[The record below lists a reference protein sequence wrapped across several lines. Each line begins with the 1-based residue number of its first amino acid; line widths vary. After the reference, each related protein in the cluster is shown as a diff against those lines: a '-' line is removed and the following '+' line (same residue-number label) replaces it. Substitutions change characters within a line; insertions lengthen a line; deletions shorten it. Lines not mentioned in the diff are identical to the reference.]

1 MENNSKK
8 GTKYYGKRRRII
20 PFIAISHAKLYCTLC
35 SVRISICEHPHRL
48 FETDLLNDKVMK
60 AWTIAN
66 IFKTKT
72 GRSNSKK
79 KTAKLNK
86 IKNIPQLQS
95 QSSLL
100 YASCLC
106 CYNFDWKNQSVSVQL
121 FDRWVAGLRKKW
133 EKKLWNKKSTII
145 WTVYRLFSVR
155 YLLQKQLFMHRGHY
169 FTIFVFEYQLWINNQ
184 MNKRTLVLVIVTP
197 IRCI

>member
-1 MENNSKK
+1 MPLATQNCIVHCVLCGFPYVSTRIDYSK
-8 GTKYYGKRRRII
+8 RI
-20 PFIAISHAKLYCTLC
+20 C
-35 SVRISICEHPHRL
+35 
-48 FETDLLNDKVMK
+48 
-60 AWTIAN
+60 WTIRWWKPGRLQTYLKQKQAEA
-66 IFKTKT
+66 KT
-72 GRSNSKK
+72 KK